1 MDSDRWQRI
10 KSIYQKALDLPAGER
25 AVFVREAAGE
35 DDALSDEIL
44 ALLDAPTD
52 DDAIEGIVDQAAR
65 EAEQIDVKGRRIG
78 PYRVLDIL
86 GQGGMG
92 QVFLAER
99 ADDEFEQRVAIKM
112 ASWLN
117 ASPELIERFRLER
130 QILARLEHPG
140 IARILDGG
148 RTDSGI
154 PYFVM
159 EYVDGTSIDRYC
171 DAGGLSVRERLKLFS
186 RVCDAVDYAHRRLIV
201 HRDLKPGNI
210 LVDGLGEPR
219 LLDFGIA
226 KILEDGAYERAVTR
240 TGSRVMTPEYASPEQ
255 VRGEPASVAT
265 DVYALGVLLYRLI
278 SGHSPYG
285 DVATTPG
292 SIERA
297 IVETDPKRPSTVVTE
312 ATATEA
318 SAAAIA
324 AIGATT
330 PAKLQRL
337 LSGDLDNIVLK
348 ALQKEPERRY
358 ASARQLKEDIE
369 NYLADRPVAAR
380 ADSLGYVAGKF
391 LRRNR
396 WSVAAAGT
404 FVATIVA
411 MTVFYTAQLANERN
425 TARLEAE
432 RATEIADFLT
442 DLFAEADPRRNLG
455 EPLSARQMLDRG
467 AGRIAAELVG
477 QPELQA
483 ALMVTIGRSYQEM
496 RENRVSRDYLTA
508 ALETAETTLG
518 ETHPNTV
525 ELRHLLALA
534 RTHVGEPA
542 TAEALFA
549 KNLAIQRDRHGPGSL
564 EVAREIKQLALVDD
578 QLGRYAE
585 AEARFREA
593 LAMSRR
599 LGEPGQDLLVSTLLD
614 YGAMLRRLDR
624 EPEEEPILLE
634 ALAIRERQ
642 HGREHP
648 DYAAVLNNLGNHYF
662 RRGALARAS
671 QYMQEHVALQ
681 RRFAGE
687 DGVAYGNAL
696 ANYSALVLAEGR
708 DEEALALLDEAIVIF
723 GKGYGT
729 DSVPYA
735 FITENKANILKDL
748 KRYAD
753 ADPLYRR
760 TLEIIADRLGRDHS
774 DYAFTLSNY
783 GGMLVDA
790 GRYPEAE
797 RTLRDAVATFTGAH
811 GPGYSRTMLAEVK
824 LAQALEPQD
833 KLDDALAVATNAV
846 ATARQAFPEPH
857 MKLVN
862 AIRVLAIVHR
872 ERREYGEADTLFREA
887 IALAEQVE
895 QQPLI
900 HAHEIE
906 LQYAGSLAAQARFAD
921 ARAMLSAR
929 ATQFAELGD
938 AYADA
943 RRAIEAALQDFDRRT
958 TD

>member
-10 KSIYQKALDLPAGER
+10 KSIYQKALDLPAEGR
-25 AVFVREAAGE
+25 AAFVRQAAG
-35 DDALSDEIL
+35 DDGALANELL

-52 DDAIEGIVDQAAR
+52 DGAIDGIVDQAAR
-65 EAEQIDVKGRRIG
+65 EAGELDVKGRRIG
-78 PYRVLDIL
+78 PWRLLDVL

-99 ADDEFEQRVAIKM
+99 ADDEFEQRVAIKI

-148 RTDSGI
+148 RTDTGI

-171 DAGGLSVRERLKLFS
+171 DAERLGVRERLDLFS
-186 RVCDAVDYAHRRLIV
+186 RVCDAVDYAHRKLIV

-210 LVDGLGEPR
+210 LVDVHGEPR

-240 TGSRVMTPEYASPEQ
+240 AGSRVMTPEYASPEQ

-278 SGHSPYG
+278 SGRSPYG
-285 DVATTPG
+285 EVATTPG

-297 IVETDPKRPSTVVTE
+297 IVETDPRRPSTVVTE
-312 ATATEA
+312 PTVREA
-318 SAAAIA
+318 SVA

-330 PAKLQRL
+330 PAKLQRQ
-337 LSGDLDNIVLK
+337 LSGDLDNIVLT

-358 ASARQLKEDIE
+358 ASARQLKDDIE

-380 ADSLGYVAGKF
+380 ADSPGYVAGKF

-396 WSVAAAGT
+396 WPAAAT
-404 FVATIVA
+404 AAFVATLVA
-411 MTVFYTAQLANERN
+411 MTGFYTTRLAEERN

-432 RATEIADFLT
+432 RATEVADFLT

-455 EPLSARQMLDRG
+455 EPLSARQMLDKG
-467 AGRIAAELVG
+467 AERIVAELTA
-477 QPELQA
+477 QPELQT

-508 ALETAETTLG
+508 ALDQAGQTLG

-534 RTHVGEPA
+534 LTHVGEPA
-542 TAEALFA
+542 AAETLFTR
-549 KNLAIQRDRHGPGSL
+549 NLAIQRDRHGQGSF

-578 QLGRYAE
+578 RLGRYAD
-585 AEARFREA
+585 AEARFLEA
-593 LAMSRR
+593 SDTFRR
-599 LGEPGQDLLVSTLLD
+599 LGGPGEDLLVNTLLD

-634 ALAIRERQ
+634 ALTIRERQ
-642 HGREHP
+642 YGREHP

-662 RRGALARAS
+662 RRGDLAKAAGH
-671 QYMQEHVALQ
+671 MEHHVELQ

-696 ANYSALVLAEGR
+696 ANYSSLVLAQGKN
-708 DEEALALLDEAIVIF
+708 EEALALLDEAIVIF
-723 GKGYGT
+723 GNGYGT

-735 FITENKANILKDL
+735 FSIENKANILKDL
-748 KRYAD
+748 GRYAE

-760 TLEIIADRLGRDHS
+760 TLGIIAERLGRDHS

-797 RTLRDAVATFTGAH
+797 RTLRDAVATFIGAH

-824 LAQALEPQD
+824 LAQALEAQD
-833 KLDDALAVATNAV
+833 KLDDALAVADTAV
-846 ATARQAFPEPH
+846 VTARRAFPDPH

-862 AIRVLAIVHR
+862 AIRVLATVHR
-872 ERREYGEADTLFREA
+872 ERREYAEADALYREA
-887 IALAEQVE
+887 IALAEQVQE
-895 QQPLI
+895 QPLI

-906 LQYAGSLAAQARFAD
+906 MLYADSLAAQARFAD
-921 ARAMLSAR
+921 ARSLLSAR
-929 ATQFAELGD
+929 AAQFAELGD

-943 RRAIEAALQDFDRRT
+943 RRAIAAALTDFDKRVNN
-958 TD
+958 

>member
-10 KSIYQKALDLPAGER
+10 KSIYQKALDRPEEER
-25 AVFVREAAGE
+25 RAYVRRAAG
-35 DDALSDEIL
+35 DDAALADELL
-44 ALLDAPTD
+44 ALLGAPTD
-52 DDAIEGIVDQAAR
+52 DDAIEAIVDRAAR
-65 EAEQIDVKGRRIG
+65 EAEQLDVKGRRIG
-78 PYRVLDIL
+78 PYRLLDIL

-99 ADDEFEQRVAIKM
+99 ADEEFEQRVAIKM

-130 QILARLEHPG
+130 QILASLEHPG

-148 RTDSGI
+148 RTDTGI

-171 DAGGLSVRERLKLFS
+171 DTQRLSVRERLELFS
-186 RVCDAVDYAHRRLIV
+186 RVCDAVDYAHRKLIV

-210 LVDGLGEPR
+210 LVDGHGEPR

-240 TGSRVMTPEYASPEQ
+240 AGSRVMTPEYASPEQ
-255 VRGEPASVAT
+255 IRGEPASVAT
-265 DVYALGVLLYRLI
+265 DVYALGVLLYRLV
-278 SGHSPYG
+278 SGRSPYG

-297 IVETDPKRPSTVVTE
+297 IVETDPKRPSTAVTE
-312 ATATEA
+312 TTGTEA
-318 SAAAIA
+318 PVAAMGA
-324 AIGATT
+324 AT
-330 PAKLQRL
+330 PAKLQRQL
-337 LSGDLDNIVLK
+337 AGDLDNIVLK

-358 ASARQLKEDIE
+358 ASARHFRDDIE
-369 NYLADRPVAAR
+369 NYLTDRPVSAR
-380 ADSLGYVAGKF
+380 ADSAVYVAGKF

-396 WSVAAAGT
+396 WSVAAAGA
-404 FVATIVA
+404 FVVTIVA
-411 MTVFYTAQLANERN
+411 MTAFYTTRLADERN
-425 TARLEAE
+425 AARLEAD
-432 RATEIADFLT
+432 RATEVADFLT

-467 AGRIAAELVG
+467 AERIVADLAA
-477 QPELQA
+477 QPELQT

-496 RENRVSRDYLTA
+496 RENRASLDYLTA
-508 ALETAETTLG
+508 GLETAERALG
-518 ETHPNTV
+518 TTHPNTV

-534 RTHVGEPA
+534 LTHVGEPA
-542 TAEALFA
+542 SAEPLLAQ
-549 KNLAIQRDRHGPGSL
+549 NLTIQRDRHGHGSL
-564 EVAREIKQLALVDD
+564 EAAREIKQLALVDD
-578 QLGRYAE
+578 RLGRYAD
-585 AEARFREA
+585 AEARFLEA
-593 LAMSRR
+593 LGMFRP
-599 LGEPGQDLLVSTLLD
+599 LGGPGEDLLVNTLLD

-642 HGREHP
+642 YGREHP

-662 RRGALARAS
+662 RRGELAKAAGH
-671 QYMQEHVALQ
+671 MENHVALQ

-687 DGVAYGNAL
+687 DGVAYGGAL
-696 ANYSALVLAEGR
+696 ANYSSLVLAQGKY
-708 DEEALALLDEAIVIF
+708 EEALALLDEAIVIF
-723 GKGYGT
+723 GNGYGT

-735 FITENKANILKDL
+735 FSIENKANILKDL
-748 KRYAD
+748 ERYAE

-760 TLEIIADRLGRDHS
+760 TLEIVADRLGRDHS

-790 GRYPEAE
+790 GRHAEAE

-824 LAQALEPQD
+824 LAQALEAQG
-833 KLDDALAVATNAV
+833 KLDAALAVASTAA
-846 ATARQAFPEPH
+846 ATARRAFPEPH

-862 AIRVLAIVHR
+862 AIRVLATVHR
-872 ERREYGEADTLFREA
+872 ARSEYEEADALFREA

-895 QQPLI
+895 EQPLI

-906 LQYAGSLAAQARFAD
+906 MLYAGSLTAQARFAA
-921 ARAMLSAR
+921 ARAMLEAR
-929 ATQFAELGD
+929 AAQFAELGD

-943 RRAIEAALQDFDRRT
+943 RGAIDAALADVDRRAPN
-958 TD
+958 